1 MIIKRKLFSK
11 KEENKNSNDTSSK
24 AKGTALYLG
33 GVAGQGIAS
42 PIIMKHMQDE
52 PSEESA
58 KIAEKLKRLASR
70 RGHKVDNIT
79 YTGMGPAYQNNK
91 IYTSGTKAAD
101 VLSHEMGHAHYDKRK
116 VKSVSD
122 AIGKVAHKAYLKTGG
137 MLNHTVL
144 APTAGI
150 IAGVRS
156 GKKAAEKEAAGEKES
171 KLSRHSGWASGLAV
185 QSPGLVS
192 EAMASKHGLDLM
204 KKLVPLRN

>member
-144 APTAGI
+144 APAAGI